1 MTTDVGW
8 KQRFQHFDRDLVL
21 LREGLDRQ
29 IDTMSALEKE
39 GMVQRFK
46 YVLELAWKTIKDY
59 SEFSDTLIVPATPRQ
74 VVKEAFAFGSIGLT
88 TETCFLV
95 LS

>member
-1 MTTDVGW
+1 MTTDVRW
-8 KQRFQHFDRDLVL
+8 KQRFEHFDRALVL

-39 GMVQRFK
+39 GMVKRFK

-59 SEFSDTLIVPATPRQ
+59 LEFSDTRIVPATSRQ
-74 VVKEAFAFGSIGLT
+74 VVKEAFAFEGVHEWLMSQR
-88 TETCFLV
+88 
-95 LS
+95 